1 MRYLSYEHPTDRST
15 PPAHCSASH
24 RLADGG
30 EGPAGGGDGLVEASE
45 LQALV
50 SCSAL
55 CNALCSALCN
65 AYALCNAPCSELQVL
80 SFPESQATT
89 DYLLLTTDCLLL
101 TTYY

>member
-15 PPAHCSASH
+15 PPDHCSASH

-50 SCSAL
+50 L
-55 CNALCSALCN
+55 CNA
-65 AYALCNAPCSELQVL
+65 
-80 SFPESQATT
+80 
-89 DYLLLTTDCLLL
+89 
-101 TTYY
+101 